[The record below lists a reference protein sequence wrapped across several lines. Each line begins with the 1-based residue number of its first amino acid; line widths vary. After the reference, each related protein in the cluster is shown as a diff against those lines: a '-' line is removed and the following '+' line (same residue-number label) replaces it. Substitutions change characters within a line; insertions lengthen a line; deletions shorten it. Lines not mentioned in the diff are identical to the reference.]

1 MGLNFFTLVAE
12 HVNKPFHNLTLSD
25 IEGAHPKLKQ
35 PFRKPRG
42 TDPLEPAYVI
52 SAYNEPEPEPS
63 RFTKNALDNSDVDG
77 AKPRQTVVRRVCNV
91 VHSLD
96 Q

>member
-1 MGLNFFTLVAE
+1 LGLKFFTLVAE

-52 SAYNEPEPEPS
+52 SAYDEPEPEAS
-63 RFTKNALDNSDVDG
+63 RFTKDALDTSDVDG
-77 AKPRQTVVRRVCNV
+77 AKPRQTVVRRVRIV
-91 VHSLD
+91 ILTLD
-96 Q
+96 